1 MSATE
6 TKRSLP
12 KAIPVAQ
19 MPERAGTR
27 SDGARYQRRAE
38 MRALD
43 AAMGAAI
50 RREIHAQGFELPS
63 TIDWREVG
71 TALRSAII
79 RHVLVGE

>member
-6 TKRSLP
+6 TC
-12 KAIPVAQ
+12 
-19 MPERAGTR
+19 AGTR
-27 SDGARYQRRAE
+27 SDGAKHQQRRAE

-43 AAMGAAI
+43 AAIGAAV